1 MTSTRDLPTTV
12 TPSAEPIEARRA
24 LEAAWQSE
32 REAATTAR
40 RTGDAVG
47 EWHHLE
53 RAHILSQP
61 LAGPHLR
68 THGAM
73 LAASVRRRDGRET
86 AGQLL
91 RLLLAVPGSVSGR
104 YPAGNTG
111 GADVSAFSPMAVPDD
126 LRPLLLAVGGAAS

>member
-1 MTSTRDLPTTV
+1 MTSTRDTTAA

-24 LEAAWQSE
+24 LEAAWQAE
-32 REAATTAR
+32 RHAATTAR
-40 RTGDAVG
+40 RTGDATV
-47 EWHHLE
+47 EWRHLE

-61 LAGPHLR
+61 LAGLHLR

-73 LAASVRRRDGRET
+73 LAASVRCRDGREM

-91 RLLLAVPGSVSGR
+91 RLILAVPGSVSGR
-104 YPAGNTG
+104 YPVGNTG

-126 LRPLLLAVGGAAS
+126 LRPLLLALGDAA

>member
-1 MTSTRDLPTTV
+1 MTSTRDLPTV

-32 REAATTAR
+32 RHAATTAR
-40 RTGDAVG
+40 RAGDAAG
-47 EWHHLE
+47 EWRHLE

-61 LAGPHLR
+61 LAGAHLR

-73 LAASVRRRDGRET
+73 LAAAVRRRDGREM

-91 RLLLAVPGSVSGR
+91 RLVLAVPGSVPGR

-111 GADVSAFSPMAVPDD
+111 GADVSAFSPMAVPED
-126 LRPLLLAVGGAAS
+126 LRPLLLALGGKA

>member
-1 MTSTRDLPTTV
+1 MTSTRDLTAA

-24 LEAAWQSE
+24 LEAAWQAE
-32 REAATTAR
+32 RHAATTAR
-40 RTGDAVG
+40 RTGDARV

-61 LAGPHLR
+61 LAGLHLR

-73 LAASVRRRDGRET
+73 LSASVRRRDGREM

-91 RLLLAVPGSVSGR
+91 RLVLAVPGSVSGR
-104 YPAGNTG
+104 YPVGNTG

-126 LRPLLLAVGGAAS
+126 LRPLLLALGGAA

>member
-1 MTSTRDLPTTV
+1 MTSTRDFTAAE
-12 TPSAEPIEARRA
+12 PSAQPIEARRA
-24 LEAAWQSE
+24 LEAAWRTE
-32 REAATTAR
+32 RHAATTAR
-40 RTGDAVG
+40 LTGDASL

-61 LAGPHLR
+61 MAGLHVR

-73 LAASVRRRDGRET
+73 LAASVRRRDGGEI

-104 YPAGNTG
+104 YPVGNTG
-111 GADVSAFSPMAVPDD
+111 GADVSAFSPMAVPED
-126 LRPLLLAVGGAAS
+126 LRPFLLALGGVQ

>member
-1 MTSTRDLPTTV
+1 MTSTRDTTAA
-12 TPSAEPIEARRA
+12 TPSAQPIEARRA
-24 LEAAWQSE
+24 LEAAWQAE
-32 REAATTAR
+32 RHAATTAR
-40 RTGDAVG
+40 RTGDARPI
-47 EWHHLE
+47 EWRHLE

-73 LAASVRRRDGRET
+73 LAASVRRRDGREI

-91 RLLLAVPGSVSGR
+91 RLVLAVPGSVSGR
-104 YPAGNTG
+104 YPVGNTG

-126 LRPLLLAVGGAAS
+126 LRPLLLALGGAA